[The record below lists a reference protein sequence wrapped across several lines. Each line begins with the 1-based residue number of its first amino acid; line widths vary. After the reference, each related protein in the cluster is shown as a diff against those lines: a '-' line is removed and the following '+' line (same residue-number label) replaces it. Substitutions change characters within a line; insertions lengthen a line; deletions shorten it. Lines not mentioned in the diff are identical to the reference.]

1 MHYVI
6 SDIHGCYEQ
15 FRQLLD
21 IIEFKEDDVLYVL
34 GDAVDRGPEPVKVLE
49 LMSLYPN
56 IYPLM
61 GNHEY
66 MMLNVLPQLLEEV
79 TEDNIES
86 TLTFDFMNHYDTWMR
101 NGGDTTIKGF
111 KELSREDR
119 SFYMDYVSEFTLY
132 ETLNVDGTSY
142 LLIHS
147 LPSDYDGKGSIEHS
161 VEEILFG
168 RPDFYRKWDQDTVII
183 VGHTPTDGEVVRQGN
198 LINIDGGCVFGGKL
212 CILCLETQ
220 EVVSVE

>member
-21 IIEFKEDDVLYVL
+21 IIDLKENDILYVL

-49 LMSLYPN
+49 LMSLHPN
-56 IYPLM
+56 IYPIM
-61 GNHEY
+61 GNHEF
-66 MMLNVLPQLLEEV
+66 MMLSVLPSLLEEV
-79 TEDNIES
+79 TEDNIDT
-86 TLTFDFMNHYDTWMR
+86 TLTMELMHNYEVWQR
-101 NGGDTTIKGF
+101 NGAQTTIDGF
-111 KELSREDR
+111 RKLSREDR
-119 SFYMDYVSEFTLY
+119 EFYTDYVSDFTLY
-132 ETLNVDGTSY
+132 EMVEIEGTKY

-147 LPSDYDGKGSIEHS
+147 LPSDYDGKGPIEHS

-168 RPDFYRKWDQDTVII
+168 RPDFYAKWDQDTVII
-183 VGHTPTDGEVVRQGN
+183 VGHTPTGGEVIRQGN
-198 LINIDGGCVFGGKL
+198 LINVDGGCVFGGKL
-212 CILCLETQ
+212 CAYCLETE